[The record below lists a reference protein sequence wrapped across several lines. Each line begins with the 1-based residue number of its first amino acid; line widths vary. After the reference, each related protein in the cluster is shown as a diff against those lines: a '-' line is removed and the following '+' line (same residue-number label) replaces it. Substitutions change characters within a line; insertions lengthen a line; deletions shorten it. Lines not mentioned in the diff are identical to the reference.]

1 MTHPLLLLPFL
12 ISRCRK
18 CFVSFLNYNK
28 LIFNILCFY
37 EILRGTNWGQKIAV
51 QKIKRANIRSVPRCF
66 FMLFFCPP
74 KKKLFSSY
82 DDIQSTLQI

>member
-1 MTHPLLLLPFL
+1 MYCT
-12 ISRCRK
+12 ICRCRK
-18 CFVSFLNYNK
+18 CFVSFLTCNK
-28 LIFNILCFY
+28 LLFNVLCFH